1 MTRFAVVCGTTHTA
15 AIEGISAAGAT
26 PELMAHTPAADSE
39 ILVYGQPAFAPVTP
53 VSPTGCPTPAIIT
66 RAIRECIGFD
76 PVVVDAGLT
85 GETAAPI
92 VALDGRPGVDI
103 REPAAV
109 PEARGI
115 FERAREVGTALPDE
129 ELWIGETIP
138 GGTTTA
144 LGVLTALGEP
154 LTVSSSLP
162 ENPVELKRRVVREGL
177 AASRL
182 DSGDAADEPLRAIE
196 DVGDPVLSGILGLA
210 VGALESG
217 AEVTLAGGTQLL
229 AVAACIRHRG
239 IDAPLSLATTSFVAS
254 GATDLDRAAAD
265 LDLDLVVTNPR
276 FERADHV
283 SMKRYCDGE
292 AKEGVG
298 LGGALALYDRA
309 GEPWDR
315 LHERVVAV
323 YERCLDA

>member
-39 ILVYGQPAFAPVTP
+39 ILVYGRPALAGVTP

-66 RAIRECIGFD
+66 RAIRERIEFD
-76 PVVVDAGLT
+76 PLVVDAGLA
-85 GETAAPI
+85 GETAAPT
-92 VALDGRPGVDI
+92 VALGGEPGADI

-109 PEARGI
+109 IGAEGL
-115 FERAREVGTALPDE
+115 FERAREVGAALPDE

-144 LGVLTALGEP
+144 LGVLTALGDP
-154 LTVSSSLP
+154 LTVSSSLA
-162 ENPVELKRRVVREGL
+162 ENPVALKRRVVNEGL
-177 AASRL
+177 AASGL
-182 DSGDAADEPLRAIE
+182 DPGDAADDPLRALGA
-196 DVGDPVLSGILGLA
+196 VGDPVLAGVLGLA
-210 VGALESG
+210 VGALESDT
-217 AEVTLAGGTQLL
+217 EVTLAGGTQLF

-239 IDAPLSLATTSFVAS
+239 IDASLSLATTSFLAS

-265 LDLDLVVTNPR
+265 LDLDLTVTDPR
-276 FERADHV
+276 FERANHV
-283 SMKRYCDGE
+283 AMERYCAGE

-315 LHERVVAV
+315 LHERIVAV